1 VECGEAAYGM
11 HGSKGEEC
19 HSQRRLA
26 RTPAGRRKSLT
37 ASICI
42 WIVGQTYR

>member
-1 VECGEAAYGM
+1 VECGEAVCGT

-26 RTPAGRRKSLT
+26 RTPARR
-37 ASICI
+37 
-42 WIVGQTYR
+42 